1 MITISNTSL
10 IKIKK
15 LNPNAIIPTRGSE
28 EAAGIDLYAC
38 LDEAEDEF
46 GVPIDQVTIE
56 PGESYI
62 FDTGIAVEFPEGY
75 FGAVFVRSSIGIKRN
90 LRLNNSVGV
99 VDNDYRN
106 STKVALHNFG
116 TEPQTIKHGDRIA
129 QMVLLP
135 YVIFPIVE
143 VDALTKTERGEGGIG
158 STGR

>member
-1 MITISNTSL
+1 MITIDKIPS

-62 FDTGIAVEFPEGY
+62 FDTGVAIEFPEGY

-116 TEPQTIKHGDRIA
+116 TEPQTIQHGDRIA

-135 YVIFPIVE
+135 YVTFPIAE
-143 VDALTKTERGEGGIG
+143 VDTLTETERGEGGIG

>member
-1 MITISNTSL
+1 MITISNRSL

-38 LDEAEDEF
+38 IDEVEDEF

-62 FDTGIAVEFPEGY
+62 FDTGVAIEFPEGY

-116 TEPQTIKHGDRIA
+116 TEPQTIQHGDRIA

-135 YVIFPIVE
+135 YVVFPVVE
-143 VDALTKTERGEGGIG
+143 VDTLSETERGEDGIG